1 MPGYARCRALATRIV
16 VISPSYDV
24 RVTTTDALGAQQ
36 GAPNAAQLRSFGLL
50 SMLYAAITV
59 AVIPWAAGAG
69 PADPKIVVVYGIA
82 IVVADLCTAA
92 LLGALYRSSG
102 RPALLVLTC
111 AYLYGG
117 LMAGAHM
124 ATFPGALEERAL
136 FGGEQTVAWLF
147 LAWRLGMAGL
157 LLGAVVVAARDVP
170 PRTARLGPW
179 LAGACAATVVAAA
192 LITAVAARIDVEG
205 IVANRF
211 TDLATAVQ
219 WVAVAL
225 CAAALALIWRGRA
238 FGELLYLWLGVVL
251 VISIADLTLSNV
263 SGGRYTIGWHASRA
277 NFVVSQCLLLA
288 FLLADVG
295 HEDRRLARTSAVAAY
310 GGAVAVVLAAVFV
323 RWFLDPWLG
332 TQVPFITVY
341 GAVAIAVWFGG
352 LGPAVLAMVL
362 GYAIVNVRYISP
374 HGGVS
379 VTGPAESMTLA
390 LFALSC
396 SLIIVLGEAMRRARD
411 RYRVSEA
418 EVKERARELQRA
430 DANKS
435 RFLAVLSHELRNPLA
450 PLRTGLALLRMRAQG
465 DAPTAETHDMM
476 ERQIAQLS
484 RLIDDLLDVSRIDR
498 GKLELRTQRLGIHTV
513 LRTAIDTAKPNI
525 DAQGHELVVNYP
537 AEPLYV
543 EGDLVR
549 LAQVVSNLLN
559 NAAKFTPPT
568 GRIELSAHA
577 EDERVVVRVADSGIG
592 IAPERLPEVFDMFVQ
607 LEPGSIGAGG
617 LGLGLTLARAIVR
630 RHGGDIV
637 ARSAGRGQGAEFIV
651 RLPLAAAP
659 PVVVEEEPSVPSAQ
673 PAPPRRRVL
682 VVDDNVDAAQTLASY
697 LRMEGHRVESALD
710 GEAALRIAEVLHP
723 DIAFIDLNMPRMDGA
738 EVARRLR
745 VTPWGRGA
753 RLVALTGLGQPSD
766 IERTREAGFDE
777 HITKPADLGYV
788 SRLAAGGAVRAFSL

>member
-1 MPGYARCRALATRIV
+1 V
-16 VISPSYDV
+16 
-24 RVTTTDALGAQQ
+24 
-36 GAPNAAQLRSFGLL
+36 QLRSFGLL
-50 SMLYAAITV
+50 AILYAAITV
-59 AVIPWAAGAG
+59 AVIPFAAGPG
-69 PADPKIVVVYGIA
+69 PADSKIVVVYGIG
-82 IVVADLCTAA
+82 ILVADLCTAA
-92 LLGALYRSSG
+92 LLGALYRGSG
-102 RPALLVLTC
+102 RPAYLVLTC

-147 LAWRLGMAGL
+147 LAWRLGVAGL
-157 LLGAVVVAARDVP
+157 FLATVIVAAKVP
-170 PRTARLGPW
+170 PRTTRLAAW
-179 LAGACAATVVAAA
+179 LSGACALTVAATA
-192 LITAVAARIDVEG
+192 LIAAIAASIEIEG
-205 IVANRF
+205 LPPSGF
-211 TDLATAVQ
+211 TDIATGVQ
-219 WVAVAL
+219 WVAAAF
-225 CAAALALIWRGRA
+225 CAAALVLIWRKRA
-238 FGELLYLWLGVVL
+238 FGDLLYLWLGAVL
-251 VISIADLTLSNV
+251 VASIADLTLSNV
-263 SGGRYTIGWHASRA
+263 SGGIYTIGWHASRA
-277 NFVVSQCLLLA
+277 NFVISACLLLA
-288 FLLADVG
+288 FLLAEVG
-295 HEDRRLARTSAVAAY
+295 HEDRRLARTAAVAAY
-310 GGAVAVVLAAVFV
+310 GGAVAVVLASVFL

-332 TQVPFITVY
+332 NNVPFITLY

-362 GYAIVNVRYISP
+362 GYAIVNVRYISD
-374 HGGVS
+374 HDGVS

-418 EVKERARELQRA
+418 EVRDRARELQRA

-450 PLRTGLALLRMRAQG
+450 PLRTGLALLRMRGQG
-465 DAPTAETHDMM
+465 DGATAETHDMM
-476 ERQIAQLS
+476 ERQITQLS

-498 GKLELRTQRLGIHTV
+498 GKLELRTQRLAINTV
-513 LRTAIDTAKPNI
+513 LQTAIDTAKPNI
-525 DAQGHELVVNYP
+525 DAQGHELVVKYP
-537 AEPLYV
+537 AAPLYV

-559 NAAKFTPPT
+559 NAAKFTPPK

-577 EDERVVVRVADSGIG
+577 EDDRVVVRVADNGVG
-592 IAPERLPEVFDMFVQ
+592 IAPERLPEVFEMFVQ
-607 LEPGSIGAGG
+607 LEPGSITAGG

-637 ARSAGRGQGAEFIV
+637 ARSAGRGQGAEFVV

-659 PVVVEEEPSVPSAQ
+659 PAVEEEPSLPP
-673 PAPPRRRVL
+673 PAPSRRRVL
-682 VVDDNVDAAQTLASY
+682 VVDDDVDAAQTLAAY

-723 DIAFIDLNMPRMDGA
+723 DIAFIDLNMPRMDGV

-745 VTPWGRGA
+745 VTPWGRSA

-766 IERTREAGFDE
+766 MERTREAGFDE

-788 SRLAAGGAVRAFSL
+788 ARLAASGAAARAF